1 MDPKLCAN
9 GCGFFGSSET
19 YNLCSKCY
27 KDHILTLAKSSIEDI
42 TELTSSL
49 SLTDDQD
56 AAASKTSEIK
66 NSETSQQSEKKKST
80 QQSEKKSNRCKSCN
94 KKVGLTGFQCRCGD
108 LFCGRHRFPKEH
120 SCTVNFKQIGR
131 EILIKQN
138 PVIKADKL
146 DKIL

>member
-9 GCGFFGSSET
+9 GCGFYSCSET

-27 KDHILTLAKSSIEDI
+27 KDHILNLTKSSVKEI

-49 SLTDDQD
+49 SLTDDQNTT
-56 AAASKTSEIK
+56 ASKTSEIN
-66 NSETSQQSEKKKST
+66 NSETAH
-80 QQSEKKSNRCKSCN
+80 QQSEKKSNRY
-94 KKVGLTGFQCRCGD
+94 
-108 LFCGRHRFPKEH
+108 PEEH

-131 EILIKQN
+131 EILTKQN
-138 PVIKADKL
+138 PLIKADKL

>member
-1 MDPKLCAN
+1 MDPKLCGN
-9 GCGFFGSSET
+9 GCGFYGSSET

-27 KDHILTLAKSSIEDI
+27 KDQILTLEKSSVEDI

-56 AAASKTSEIK
+56 IAASKTSEIK
-66 NSETSQQSEKKKST
+66 NSKTAQQSEK
-80 QQSEKKSNRCKSCN
+80 KKSNRCKSCN

-108 LFCGRHRFPKEH
+108 LFCGKHRYPEEH

-131 EILIKQN
+131 EILIQQN
-138 PVIKADKL
+138 PLIKADNEL
-146 DKIL
+146 NKIVS